1 MSDREKVIN
10 DQQRQIE
17 ELEERNAPSSKRRR
31 CLMTKR
37 ELLEGYRLLVIEIE
51 TLERQSKFLNQ
62 FIGGPRPVHAIQ
74 LTGMPRG
81 TNDPEAAML
90 QRADTDEVLDKLEKK
105 CAELRELVGEF
116 EVIMDGIKDRRL
128 QVIVRDYYALGWTDE
143 RIGDQLEITRQ
154 HVNRLRTAYIEEL
167 K

>member
-1 MSDREKVIN
+1 
-10 DQQRQIE
+10 
-17 ELEERNAPSSKRRR
+17 
-31 CLMTKR
+31 MTKR

-154 HVNRLRTAYIEEL
+154 HVNRLRTAYLEGL

>member
-1 MSDREKVIN
+1 
-10 DQQRQIE
+10 
-17 ELEERNAPSSKRRR
+17 
-31 CLMTKR
+31 MTKR
-37 ELLEGYRLLVIEIE
+37 ELLENYRLLVIEIE

-105 CAELRELVGEF
+105 CAELRELVNEF
-116 EVIMDGIKDRRL
+116 EAIMDGIKDRRL
-128 QVIVRDYYALGWTDE
+128 QIIVRNYYALGWADE
-143 RIGDQLEITRQ
+143 RIGEQLELSRQ
-154 HVNRLRTAYIEEL
+154 HVNKLRTAYIDNL
-167 K
+167 